1 MNPPEKKQDRRRDLE
16 KLFNPESVAVIG
28 ASRHPGKV
36 GHDVLVNLI
45 RDGFAGRLVPVN
57 PATDSLL
64 GLPCFASLA
73 DYGKEVDL
81 AIIVVPQAALTAVLN
96 DAIKARIKAAI
107 VITAG
112 FREIGGDGPAYELE
126 ITELCAR
133 HNVRLLGPNCLGII
147 NTESRL
153 NASFAPRMP
162 EAGGI
167 SIFSQSGAICTA
179 MLDLSTKKHLGLAKL
194 VSVGNKAD
202 ITEVDL
208 LTYFAHDE
216 QTKIIL
222 GYLEDI
228 STGDKF
234 VKAAEEAASNKPV
247 IILKAGT
254 TAAGLRAAAS
264 HTGVLAG
271 ADTAYG
277 AAFKRSGV
285 VRADTFDAL
294 FDYASALALQPLPTG
309 DRVLIITNA
318 GGPGTIAADAVEKAG
333 MRVASLDT
341 RSSVLLREQLPRL
354 ASVENPI
361 DVLGDADPKRYVAA
375 LESAQNDPAVDAI
388 LIILTPQVMTR
399 PAETA
404 MAIAAHLDGSKPVVA
419 SFMGGT
425 DVMPGRSQLTA
436 AGLPDYDSPE
446 RAVAALKAMYSYALW
461 KNRPP
466 RMVTRFPVNK
476 RRVERIIT
484 RRQRTGR
491 LQLDEVKGKAVLNAY
506 GFRIPKGSLAADPEE
521 AVEIAERLGFPV
533 AMKIVSPDIINK
545 SDLGGVQLN
554 VPDSELVED
563 LFELMMLKIRKKVPA
578 ARIDGIYIEQMIG
591 KGLEVIIGMNRDPQ
605 FGPMLMFGLGGIFVE
620 VMKDVTFHL
629 APISEAEAIQMLKS
643 TKSYAM
649 LEGRRGHQGVDIGAI
664 ASGLQRISQL
674 TTDFPQI
681 LELDINPFI
690 VGDIGT
696 EPIVADV
703 HMTLA
708 AL

>member
-1 MNPPEKKQDRRRDLE
+1 
-16 KLFNPESVAVIG
+16 
-28 ASRHPGKV
+28 
-36 GHDVLVNLI
+36 
-45 RDGFAGRLVPVN
+45 
-57 PATDSLL
+57 
-64 GLPCFASLA
+64 
-73 DYGKEVDL
+73 
-81 AIIVVPQAALTAVLN
+81 
-96 DAIKARIKAAI
+96 
-107 VITAG
+107 
-112 FREIGGDGPAYELE
+112 
-126 ITELCAR
+126 
-133 HNVRLLGPNCLGII
+133 
-147 NTESRL
+147 
-153 NASFAPRMP
+153 
-162 EAGGI
+162 
-167 SIFSQSGAICTA
+167 
-179 MLDLSTKKHLGLAKL
+179 
-194 VSVGNKAD
+194 
-202 ITEVDL
+202 
-208 LTYFAHDE
+208 
-216 QTKIIL
+216 
-222 GYLEDI
+222 
-228 STGDKF
+228 
-234 VKAAEEAASNKPV
+234 
-247 IILKAGT
+247 
-254 TAAGLRAAAS
+254 
-264 HTGVLAG
+264 
-271 ADTAYG
+271 
-277 AAFKRSGV
+277 V

-294 FDYASALALQPLPTG
+294 FDYASALALQPLPAV

-554 VPDSELVED
+554 VPDGELVED

-578 ARIDGIYIEQMIG
+578 ARIDGIYIEQMIA

-605 FGPMLMFGLGGIFVE
+605 FGPLIMFGLGGIYVE
-620 VMKDVTFHL
+620 ALKDVTFRV
-629 APISEAEAIQMLKS
+629 APIDRREATEMLGEIRAWRLLRGVRGEKPADQKAI
-643 TKSYAM
+643 
-649 LEGRRGHQGVDIGAI
+649 VDT
-664 ASGLQRISQL
+664 LLRISQL
-674 TTDFPQI
+674 VTDFPEI
-681 LELDINPFI
+681 VELDINPLMVFEEGRGVLGI
-690 VGDIGT
+690 D
-696 EPIVADV
+696 
-703 HMTLA
+703 MRLA
-708 AL
+708 LK